1 MYACLFWRTFFTFLC
16 INFINVSVQKT
27 KLFYIVPS
35 LFGQSPSIFCMPGLS
50 LHINYMYY
58 VLFIICHLAEIQIH
72 KQNFYFDFQNTLPF
86 FVHFFFLSIF
96 VFFSR
101 WIKANQT
108 VLYLL
113 CIQVIVCIS
122 HLYTTIEYKMLLY
135 VTDLLEVW
143 HPNPVSSFL
152 HQFHFHLSDL

>member
-1 MYACLFWRTFFTFLC
+1 MVCTDVPFSLSFVLLSSMSLYKRQSFF
-16 INFINVSVQKT
+16 N
-27 KLFYIVPS
+27 IVPS
-35 LFGQSPSIFCMPGLS
+35 LFGQKPSIFCMTDLC

-86 FVHFFFLSIF
+86 FAHFFFLSIF

-101 WIKANQT
+101 LIKANQT
-108 VLYLL
+108 VLYIL

-135 VTDLLEVW
+135 VTDLLKV
-143 HPNPVSSFL
+143 
-152 HQFHFHLSDL
+152 

>member
-1 MYACLFWRTFFTFLC
+1 MSLNRYVCMFVLSTFFTFLC
-16 INFINVSVQKT
+16 INFIHVSVQKT

-86 FVHFFFLSIF
+86 FFFLSIF

-101 WIKANQT
+101 LIKANQT

-113 CIQVIVCIS
+113 CIQVIVCIYY
-122 HLYTTIEYKMLLY
+122 LYTTIEYKMLLY
-135 VTDLLEVW
+135 VTDLLEV
-143 HPNPVSSFL
+143 
-152 HQFHFHLSDL
+152 